1 MNGITLDLW
10 VSTLFHFDFRSTKE
24 SIAETAHV
32 VGALERVWSN
42 SVLITKDQLATLPA
56 DHGKIWVF
64 RRCLIAGVLFHSMSY
79 KRVVA
84 RNDYTIEFQHQGN
97 KLFGSIHTYAK
108 VEKKCQ
114 KALCDDRKCSCY
126 LPSHYLAIVEILDQA
141 DDQLPRYR
149 DRTVINHIT
158 RVKKSGRYC
167 LWYTSEKLLC
177 LILWTKWLVNLLLN
191 VLSLTV
197 SEIPFQQE

>member
-1 MNGITLDLW
+1 MW
-10 VSTLFHFDFRSTKE
+10 VSTLFPFDFRSTKE

-32 VGALERVWSN
+32 VGAVERVWSN
-42 SVLITKDQLATLPA
+42 SVLIAKDQLATLPA

-64 RRCLIAGVLFHSMSY
+64 RRCLIGGVLFHSMSY
-79 KRVVA
+79 ERVIA
-84 RNDYTIEFQHQGN
+84 RNDYSIEFEHLDN

-108 VEKKCQ
+108 VEEKCQ

-126 LPSHYLAIVEILDQA
+126 LPSHYFAIVEILDQA

-158 RVKKSGRYC
+158 RMKNLGRYC
-167 LWYTSEKLLC
+167 LWYTNEKLIC
-177 LILWTKWLVNLLLN
+177 LSLWTKWLVNLLLN
-191 VLSLTV
+191 MLLLTG
-197 SEIPFQQE
+197 SEIQFQQE